1 MNATLRVLQIEDS
14 ASDAG
19 LIVRLLEKT
28 GYTVAA
34 KCVEDAA
41 EVSAALANQTWDV
54 IICDYHLPQF
64 DAPAALTILRQAG
77 IDIPFI
83 VVSGAMGED
92 VAVSMMKAGA
102 HDYVMK
108 NNLARLGPAV
118 EREIREAA
126 VRLER
131 RRALAEAERGRVLL
145 DAVFAAQSD
154 AVMVWGADG
163 VVVRTN
169 PAATRVAGLD
179 VSGLVRQVLDGETVM
194 AVTQQAG
201 DFIVETSAAPMRDA
215 AGNITGAVT
224 ISRDITERTRAEE
237 RLRQAQ
243 KLESIGL
250 LAGGIAHDFNNI
262 LTAVSGNIMLALED
276 TCPDCAPNSVLPAA
290 LESVQR
296 AAGLT
301 RQLLA
306 YAGKGAFVRSNVRVA
321 RVVYD
326 AVRLLQASI
335 SKKIELRTELED
347 GLPPVFMDPSQLE
360 QVVLNLILNGAEAIG
375 ENRAGTVTVRAAA
388 ADRFVRIEVIDT
400 GSGMDTDTQKRIL
413 EPFFTTKFTGRGLGL
428 AAVDGIVRAM
438 RGEIS
443 VDSAPG
449 RGTRVQ
455 VLLPAS
461 ETPVGRAEAS
471 AKPQIVAGSDGA
483 VLIVDDEPQ
492 IRKMA
497 RTFLK
502 KRGIT
507 VHEAANGKE
516 AVDYLAT
523 SGAGIRVMLLDMAM
537 PEMTGAE
544 ALPSILRLRPDMKVI
559 VSSGYSDADVKR
571 HFDARHVHAFLPKP
585 YSADQ
590 LVEHVLSAFRQTR

>member
-1 MNATLRVLQIEDS
+1 LVRRVL
-14 ASDAG
+14 
-19 LIVRLLEKT
+19 
-28 GYTVAA
+28 
-34 KCVEDAA
+34 
-41 EVSAALANQTWDV
+41 N
-54 IICDYHLPQF
+54 
-64 DAPAALTILRQAG
+64 
-77 IDIPFI
+77 
-83 VVSGAMGED
+83 GE
-92 VAVSMMKAGA
+92 S
-102 HDYVMK
+102 VM
-108 NNLARLGPAV
+108 N
-118 EREIREAA
+118 
-126 VRLER
+126 
-131 RRALAEAERGRVLL
+131 
-145 DAVFAAQSD
+145 
-154 AVMVWGADG
+154 
-163 VVVRTN
+163 
-169 PAATRVAGLD
+169 
-179 VSGLVRQVLDGETVM
+179 
-194 AVTQQAG
+194 VTQPSG
-201 DFIVETSAAPMRDA
+201 DLIVETSAAPMKDA
-215 AGNITGAVT
+215 GEIIGAVT
-224 ISRDITERTRAEE
+224 ISRDITERTQAEE
-237 RLRQAQ
+237 RLRQTQ

-326 AVRLLQASI
+326 TVHLLQASI
-335 SKKIELRTELED
+335 SKKIELRTELAAA
-347 GLPPVFMDPSQLE
+347 LPPVFMDPSQLE

-375 ENRAGTVTVRAAA
+375 ENHAGTVTVRAAA
-388 ADRFVRIEVIDT
+388 EGKFVRIEVIDT
-400 GSGMDTDTQKRIL
+400 GCGMDADTRKRMF

-428 AAVDGIVRAM
+428 AAVDGIVRTM
-438 RGEIS
+438 GGGIS
-443 VDSAPG
+443 VESAPG

-461 ETPVGRAEAS
+461 EAPVVRAEAS
-471 AKPQIVAGSDGA
+471 AKPQIVAGADGA

-507 VHEAANGKE
+507 VHEAANGRE

-523 SGAGIRVMLLDMAM
+523 SGAAIRVLLLDMAM
-537 PEMTGAE
+537 PEMTGDE
-544 ALPSILRLRPDMKVI
+544 ALPSIFRLRPDMKVI
-559 VSSGYSDADVKR
+559 VSSGYSDAEVKHR
-571 HFDARHVHAFLPKP
+571 FGATRVHAFLPKP

-590 LVEHVLSAFRQTR
+590 LVEHVLSAFSQTQ